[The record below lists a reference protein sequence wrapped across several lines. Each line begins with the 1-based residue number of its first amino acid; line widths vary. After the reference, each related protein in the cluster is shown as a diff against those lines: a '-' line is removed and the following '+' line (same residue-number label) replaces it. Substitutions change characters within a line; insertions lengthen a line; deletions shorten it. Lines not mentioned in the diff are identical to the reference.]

1 MTIHIQ
7 YQFTDEAIEANFE
20 PIPKCAKKGDAGG
33 DLKLFIP
40 LTERKTINEL
50 VDEASKMCTS
60 YCSKCD
66 YNKGGEC
73 LSYELNPLINKMP
86 HINYSCCY
94 KYKLAQYIN
103 TVGVDK
109 ESNEYLLLS
118 PGETKLCHT
127 GLKVAMSCDELDYVP
142 VLKIYPRS
150 GLSVKKGVILAN
162 TVGIVDSG
170 YRGEIMLALK
180 NSSNFPV
187 LLKSGERVAQMLV
200 SLTYNLANYDIV
212 CELSNTDRCE
222 GGFGSTGNC

>member
-1 MTIHIQ
+1 MTINIQ
-7 YQFTDEAIEANFE
+7 YQFTDEAIEAKFD
-20 PIPKCAKKGDAGG
+20 PTPQCAKEGDAGG

-40 LTERKTINEL
+40 LNQRKTVTDL
-50 VDEASKMCTS
+50 VEEASRMCTA
-60 YCSKCD
+60 YCANCD
-66 YNKGGEC
+66 FNKGGEC
-73 LSYELNPLINKMP
+73 LSFRVTTLINSEP
-86 HINYSCCY
+86 HVTYSCCY
-94 KYKLAQYIN
+94 RYKLAQYIN

-109 ESNEYLLLS
+109 DITDYILLS

-127 GLKVAMSCDELDYVP
+127 GLKVAMSCEDLNFVP

-150 GLSVKKGVILAN
+150 GLSVKKGIVLAN

-200 SLTYNLANYDIV
+200 SLTYNLANYEVV
-212 CELSNTDRCE
+212 CELSDTDRRE
-222 GGFGSTGNC
+222 GGFGSTGNN